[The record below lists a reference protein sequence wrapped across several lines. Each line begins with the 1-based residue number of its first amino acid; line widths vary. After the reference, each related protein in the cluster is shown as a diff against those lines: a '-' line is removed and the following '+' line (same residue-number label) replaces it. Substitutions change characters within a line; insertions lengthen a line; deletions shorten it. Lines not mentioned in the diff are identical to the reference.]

1 MEAGREAER
10 EGMECRGKN
19 KYVEPKKSD
28 PVEEKKQRQ
37 HF

>member
-1 MEAGREAER
+1 MEEGREAER
-10 EGMECRGKN
+10 EGMRECKGGKN
-19 KYVEPKKSD
+19 IEPKKSD